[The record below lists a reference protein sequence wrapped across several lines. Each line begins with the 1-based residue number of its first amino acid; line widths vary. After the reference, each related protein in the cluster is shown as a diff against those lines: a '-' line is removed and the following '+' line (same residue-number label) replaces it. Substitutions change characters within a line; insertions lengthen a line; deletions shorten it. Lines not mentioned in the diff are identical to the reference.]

1 MRLRKQWKN
10 KQMAIPKEY
19 LDSEFDF
26 GFSTTDDI
34 SVPVQ
39 SSPAVT
45 SQEISEPILERIHNL
60 EVNVGEVLNILER
73 LENASTPL
81 DTDEYKALIEKDIKE
96 KLSTVEKLILPL
108 LVNLMR
114 NPEKDTIKW
123 PGRAPIIEK
132 QIEKILAITRSE

>member
-1 MRLRKQWKN
+1 M
-10 KQMAIPKEY
+10 
-19 LDSEFDF
+19 
-26 GFSTTDDI
+26 
-34 SVPVQ
+34 
-39 SSPAVT
+39 
-45 SQEISEPILERIHNL
+45 
-60 EVNVGEVLNILER
+60 
-73 LENASTPL
+73 ENASTPL

-132 QIEKILAITRSE
+132 QIEKILAVTRS

>member
-1 MRLRKQWKN
+1 
-10 KQMAIPKEY
+10 MAIPKEY

-26 GFSTTDDI
+26 GFSTSDDDSD
-34 SVPVQ
+34 SVQ
-39 SSPAVT
+39 ATPAVT
-45 SQEISEPILERIHNL
+45 SQEISEPILERIRNL

-81 DTDEYKALIEKDIKE
+81 DTDDYKALIEKDVKAKLTALE
-96 KLSTVEKLILPL
+96 KMILPL
-108 LVNLMR
+108 LVNLMK

-132 QIEKILAITRSE
+132 QIEKILAITRS